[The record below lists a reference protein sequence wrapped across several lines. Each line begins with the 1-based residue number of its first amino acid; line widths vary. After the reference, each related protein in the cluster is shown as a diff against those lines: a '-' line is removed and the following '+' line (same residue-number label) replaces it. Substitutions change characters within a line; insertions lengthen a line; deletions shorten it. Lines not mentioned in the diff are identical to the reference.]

1 MHNILRSLIFALKS
15 ANNLPLYRE
24 IMNIISLGRLSPPI
38 EGDYEHD
45 LSPNTEGDYEI
56 SGEIRG

>member
-1 MHNILRSLIFALKS
+1 
-15 ANNLPLYRE
+15 
-24 IMNIISLGRLSPPI
+24 MNIISLGRLSPPI

>member
-1 MHNILRSLIFALKS
+1 MIFIFPIATDCYKIAFPVRSLV
-15 ANNLPLYRE
+15 

-38 EGDYEHD
+38 VGDYEHD